1 MTEAVLDAGPLIHLA
16 ELDALDVLCDFSSL
30 LVPEA
35 VWFEVEHHIPVAL
48 FAEQVNLQR
57 VKAPRPSPTLVAL
70 ALSLALDRGEL
81 EALSLMD
88 LYPHAILL
96 TDDSAAR
103 LAAEQRCLEAHGT
116 IGLLIRSVRKDRRT
130 GEDIIPLLRDIPN
143 RSSLYVR
150 SSLLDEIISALEVEW
165 NLARSRRG
173 AKKP

>member
-16 ELDALDVLCDFSSL
+16 ELDALDVLCDFSLL

-35 VWFEVEHHIPVAL
+35 VWFEVERHFPEAL
-48 FAEQVNLQR
+48 LTEQVNLQR

-81 EALSLMD
+81 EALSLID
-88 LYPHAILL
+88 LYPHAIFL

-130 GEDIIPLLRDIPN
+130 GEDIISLLRDIPN

-150 SSLLDEIISALEVEW
+150 SSLLKEIVSTLEMKW
-165 NLARSRRG
+165 NQ
-173 AKKP
+173 K

>member
-35 VWFEVEHHIPVAL
+35 VWFEVEHRFPEAL
-48 FAEQVNLQR
+48 LTEQIYLQR
-57 VKAPRPSPTLVAL
+57 VKAPRPTPTLVAL
-70 ALSLALDRGEL
+70 GLSLALDRGEL

-88 LYPHAILL
+88 IYPHVVLL

-116 IGLLIRSVRKDRRT
+116 IGLLIRSVRKDRRK
-130 GEDIIPLLRDIPN
+130 GDDVISMLRDLPN

-150 SSLLDEIISALEVEW
+150 TSLLEEIIYELEVEW
-165 NLARSRRG
+165 N
-173 AKKP
+173 AK